1 MMNSYG
7 VTKRGL
13 RYPPGSSEGMSR
25 GPRAVSMSMSL
36 LWSGFNSKNP
46 QRWGDFVGVRAASSA
61 PLMGGLVQPPASL
74 FALQMAEGILFVFPH
89 QHRA

>member
-1 MMNSYG
+1 MNSYG

-13 RYPPGSSEGMSR
+13 RYPAESSEGMSR
-25 GPRAVSMSMSL
+25 GPRAVSMSL

-46 QRWGDFVGVRAASSA
+46 QRWGDFVRVRAASSA

-74 FALQMAEGILFVFPH
+74 FALQMAAGILFVFPH
-89 QHRA
+89 QHRV